1 MRVII
6 RAGQEAEEWAERE
19 IQGRF
24 LHYETDKCLDSRES
38 TRVTVVNT
46 QFPTTI
52 NSVTFGFY
60 ENFHSIP
67 QLLQYFRLQVSANS
81 LEI

>member
-52 NSVTFGFY
+52 NSITFDLY
-60 ENFHSIP
+60 ENFHPSQIDYYVTP
-67 QLLQYFRLQVSANS
+67 APSS
-81 LEI
+81 HC